1 MRLKLFLIY
10 AFVAC
15 FASPMLKS
23 EGENPILTEEI
34 ITEETIS
41 INEEL
46 NNGKIHMVKEGDT
59 LSSISKI
66 YSINI
71 KSLIEANNLS
81 DGNYIY
87 IGQKLII
94 PENIIIDLNIEE
106 IDSSNYHEVKAGETL
121 TDISLLYGIKLE
133 KLIEINKLEDADSIN
148 IGSKIFL
155 DQENIESDQL
165 VIQNEPE
172 QNSDKKYGPLKI
184 ISNQIEFK
192 NNRQLLNATNQKGV
206 NIIISLNCDK
216 KELDV
221 RAKGR
226 QWKGWLPAEKEF
238 EKDLLNDFCELR
250 ND

>member
-59 LSSISKI
+59 LSSISKR

-81 DGNYIY
+81 DENYIY
-87 IGQKLII
+87 IGQKLNI
-94 PENIIIDLNIEE
+94 PEKITINLNTE
-106 IDSSNYHEVKAGETL
+106 IDTSNYHEVKAGETL

-133 KLIEINKLEDADSIN
+133 KLIEINKLEDANSIN
-148 IGSKIFL
+148 IGSKLFL
-155 DQENIESDQL
+155 VQQKIESDPL
-165 VIQNEPE
+165 VIKNEAE
-172 QNSDKKYGPLKI
+172 QNIAKEYGPLKI
-184 ISNQIEFK
+184 ISNQLEFK
-192 NNRQLLNATNQKGV
+192 NNRQLVNATNQNGV